1 MIFQLRD
8 HLKSTSATVFLR
20 ASFLFQYVGYSR
32 KYGHHYKT
40 KAKPEAQKIREKRF
54 LAGFLEH

>member
-1 MIFQLRD
+1 
-8 HLKSTSATVFLR
+8 VFLR